1 MRISNIEG
9 MSEVTHLAPVSTDT
23 ISLSRFESTA
33 IGNSEDASDGSE
45 GLPSKYR
52 AALSMR
58 ILLDDLSEDMV
69 YHW

>member
-9 MSEVTHLAPVSTDT
+9 MSEVTYLAPVSTDT

-45 GLPSKYR
+45 ALPSKYR